1 MNIDYEN
8 LKNLASVIQSLVVS
22 IGLILGGIWT
32 LLTFR
37 IFALKDKAEAELQ
50 KIKREISQIEQELSQ
65 SPVIQISMQAKQK
78 DISQDSNRYIEVD
91 VVVENKGNKAAN
103 IKLSDNTPLTIARVE
118 VSSENKVSEQT
129 KNDIPIYYVEENIQ
143 TLVKIKLRPGFSES
157 YSFIARVDQPGIY
170 LLTFKLPVPS
180 EDKDLNF
187 TPIAP
192 WWGTSRFVIVT

>member
-50 KIKREISQIEQELSQ
+50 KIKQELSQ